1 MFNYLQYDVGWSQLT
16 VALGLTL
23 SLTLT
28 VAAVM
33 RRPLYAILELICGT
47 DTGARFWTTYSSVI
61 LVVGPMFLV
70 SLGSFGSINLA
81 DFVRRTTMLI
91 SLGLIVTVAIMG
103 IAVRLCGKQ
112 PARPVQPDRANV
124 PPAPAPSGQF
134 QTAPAE

>member
-1 MFNYLQYDVGWSQLT
+1 MTYYLQADVGWNEL
-16 VALGLTL
+16 AIAWGLTL

-33 RRPLYAILELICGT
+33 RRPLYAILQFICGT
-47 DTGARFWTTYSSVI
+47 DTGARFWTAYSSVI
-61 LVVGPMFLV
+61 LVVGPLFLV
-70 SLGSFGSINLA
+70 SLGSFGSANLA

-91 SLGLIVTVAIMG
+91 SLGQIITVAIMG

-112 PARPVQPDRANV
+112 PFAPIQPNRASASPV
-124 PPAPAPSGQF
+124 PAPAGQL